1 MGIIDIVGNNAAQ
14 IDAAEYERKVRE
26 KYPSAL
32 LQPDER
38 IVFAF
43 KSLGGSGRDHYM
55 LTTKRLLIKD
65 KMGIT
70 GKQIGYKTV
79 PYTSVRAFS
88 LETCGS
94 LDTDSEMKVY
104 ARGIGTVSVDFNK
117 NVDVLAIHRFL
128 SSVVIQG
135 KAAGEDYVADAAS
148 GYGNGSGD
156 ASTGIFDLLGSNYA
170 QIDKHEL
177 ESRLKPSGVLLPQ
190 EKVELA
196 FKCGRDSI
204 IMTSL
209 RLLKIDVQGVTGKK
223 IEYLTILWPSIRG
236 FSVETAGN
244 ILDRDSELTLYFN
257 LPSKESCSEGSPRNH
272 RTRMNIDFRHGQ
284 ADIFAVQRFI
294 SDKLLGPDTMA
305 PSEHGGAMAGYND
318 TGSGS
323 ILAWLGDD
331 SRMVDPREAEAQF
344 RFILQSC
351 ESVELAFKGRR
362 DMILF
367 TTKRIIFVDKQGL
380 FGIGKKTEF
389 ISIPYRTITTFSL
402 RSAGSF
408 VDKDSELCLWLDFD
422 DVFYPVRS
430 NEDDPPPPP
439 IPRRSYLE
447 IDFQKDKVDV
457 FVVHRYLSER
467 LMRVNGHQMK
477 PYTSPVSSELLMPSS
492 PDTGTNLLD
501 WIGNNASA
509 IDPKACDIKFH
520 EAGLLQHDEH
530 IAFAFKTGR
539 DSLYLTNKRL
549 FVLDVQGITGKRKEY
564 MSVPLDSIRVWSVES
579 AGHLDRD
586 MELRVWFKAFW
597 DNKVKQDLRK
607 GKADIFAIQ
616 SFIAHFVIGNAD
628 GNSALRNAQAYE
640 PSKTGAMT
648 KILGFLSD
656 AHMKDPGELTSQLR
670 SSPALLQEDESVEA
684 AFKAGRDLFIIT
696 TKRIIVIDK
705 KGITGKSVEYK
716 SSPLMYNTAFKIET
730 EGHMLSGP
738 EVKVYTADEDIKQ
751 ELAKGQKDNIWLIH
765 EILSN
770 KMLNNPKKDFSEE
783 EVHVDVGNVD
793 QSSYAPSPTQ
803 QYSPVVAAQP
813 YVQPTTFQVQL
824 PAGIVAGQQIQVQ
837 HPNTNQM
844 LVITVPNGV
853 PPGGVFNVSA

>member
-14 IDAAEYERKVRE
+14 IDAAEYEQKVRE

-32 LQPDER
+32 LQTDER

-135 KAAGEDYVADAAS
+135 KAAGEEYVADTAS

-209 RLLKIDVQGVTGKK
+209 RILKIDVQGVTGKK

-257 LPSKESCSEGSPRNH
+257 LPSKECSSEGSPRNK
-272 RTRMNIDFRHGQ
+272 RTRMKIDFRDGQ

-422 DVFYPVRS
+422 DVFYPRRS

-447 IDFQKDKVDV
+447 IDFQKDKVDI

-467 LMRVNGHQMK
+467 LMRVNGHQMN
-477 PYTSPVSSELLMPSS
+477 VSSELLMPSS

-520 EAGLLQHDEH
+520 EAGLLQRDEH

-549 FVLDVQGITGKRKEY
+549 FVIDVQGITGKRKEY

-730 EGHMLSGP
+730 EGHLLRGP
-738 EVKVYTADEDIKQ
+738 EVKVYTADDDIKQ

-783 EVHVDVGNVD
+783 EVQVDVSNVD
-793 QSSYAPSPTQ
+793 QSAYAPTPTQ

>member
-14 IDAAEYERKVRE
+14 IDAVEYEKKVRE
-26 KYPSAL
+26 KYPEKL

-65 KMGIT
+65 KMGVT

-88 LETCGS
+88 FETCGS
-94 LDTDSEMKVY
+94 FDTDSEMKVY

-135 KAAGEDYVADAAS
+135 KAAGEEYEAG
-148 GYGNGSGD
+148 GYGNGSGGD
-156 ASTGIFDLLGSNYA
+156 ASTGIFDLLGSNYM

-177 ESRLKPSGVLLPQ
+177 ESRLKPSVLLPE

-204 IMTSL
+204 VFTSM
-209 RLLKIDVQGVTGKK
+209 RVLKIDVQGMTGKK

-236 FSVETAGN
+236 FSIETAGN

-257 LPSKESCSEGSPRNH
+257 LPAKECYAEGFPRNE
-272 RTRMNIDFRHGQ
+272 RTRMKIDFRDGQ
-284 ADIFAVQRFI
+284 ADIFAVQKFI

-305 PSEHGGAMAGYND
+305 SSAHGGAMAGYQD

-331 SRMVDPREAEAQF
+331 NRMVDPREAEAQF
-344 RFILQSC
+344 KFILQSC
-351 ESVELAFKGRR
+351 EAVELAFKGRR

-367 TTKRIIFVDKQGL
+367 TTKRVIFVDKQGL
-380 FGIGKKTEF
+380 FGIGKKVEF
-389 ISIPYRTITTFSL
+389 ISVPWRTITTFSV

-408 VDKDSELCLWLDFD
+408 IDKDSEMCLWLDFD
-422 DVFYPVRS
+422 DVFYPRRN

-439 IPRRSYLE
+439 IPRRSCLE
-447 IDFQKDKVDV
+447 IDFQKDKVDI

-467 LMRVNGHQMK
+467 VMRANGHQMK
-477 PYTSPVSSELLMPSS
+477 PYTSPVSSELLIPSS
-492 PDTGTNLLD
+492 PDAGTNLLD
-501 WIGNNASA
+501 WIGDNASA
-509 IDPKACDIKFH
+509 IDPNACDVKFH

-530 IAFAFKTGR
+530 VAYAFKAGR
-539 DSLYLTNKRL
+539 DSIYLTNKRL
-549 FVLDVQGITGKRKEY
+549 FVLDVQGFTGKKKEY

-579 AGHLDRD
+579 AGQLDRD
-586 MELRVWFKAFW
+586 MELRVWFKGYW

-628 GNSALRNAQAYE
+628 GNSALKNAQAFE

-656 AHMKDPGELTSQLR
+656 AHMKDPVELTSQLR

-684 AFKAGRDLFIIT
+684 AFKAGRDSFIIT

-705 KGITGKSVEYK
+705 KGMTGKSVDYR
-716 SSPLMYNTAFKIET
+716 SFPLMYNTAFKIET
-730 EGHMLSGP
+730 EGHLLSGP

-751 ELAKGQKDNIWLIH
+751 ELAKGQKDNIWLVH

-783 EVHVDVGNVD
+783 EVHVGIGA
-793 QSSYAPSPTQ
+793 QSSYTPTPAQ
-803 QYSPVVAAQP
+803 PYSPVVTAQP
-813 YVQPTTFQVQL
+813 YVQPTTFQVQV

-837 HPNTNQM
+837 HPHTNQM

>member
-1 MGIIDIVGNNAAQ
+1 MGIIDIVGNNFAQ
-14 IDAAEYERKVRE
+14 IDAVEYEKKVRE
-26 KYPSAL
+26 KYPEAL
-32 LQPDER
+32 LQQDER

-65 KMGIT
+65 KMGVT

-88 LETCGS
+88 FETCGS
-94 LDTDSEMKVY
+94 FDTDSEMKVY
-104 ARGIGTVSVDFNK
+104 ARGIGTVSIDFNK
-117 NVDVLAIHRFL
+117 NVDVLAIQRFL

-135 KAAGEDYVADAAS
+135 KGAGEEYVSDAGG

-156 ASTGIFDLLGSNYA
+156 GNTGIFDLLGSNYT

-177 ESRLKPSGVLLPQ
+177 ESRLKPSVLLPE

-196 FKCGRDSI
+196 FKCGRDSVVF
-204 IMTSL
+204 TSM
-209 RLLKIDVQGVTGKK
+209 RVLKIDVQGMTGKK

-236 FSVETAGN
+236 FSIETAGN

-257 LPSKESCSEGSPRNH
+257 LPAKECHAEGFPQNE
-272 RTRMNIDFRHGQ
+272 RTRMKIDFRDGQ
-284 ADIFAVQRFI
+284 ADIFAVQKFI
-294 SDKLLGPDTMA
+294 SDKLLGPDTVA
-305 PSEHGGAMAGYND
+305 PSSHGGAMTGYQD

-331 SRMVDPREAEAQF
+331 SRMVDPREAEEQF
-344 RFILQSC
+344 KFILQSC

-367 TTKRIIFVDKQGL
+367 TTKRVIFVDKQGL
-380 FGIGKKTEF
+380 FGIGKKVEF
-389 ISIPYRTITTFSL
+389 ISVPWRTITTFSV

-408 VDKDSELCLWLDFD
+408 IDKDSELCLWLDFD
-422 DVFYPVRS
+422 DVYYPRRA

-439 IPRRSYLE
+439 IPRKSCME
-447 IDFQKDKVDV
+447 IDFQKDKVDI

-467 LMRVNGHQMK
+467 VMRVKGHQMK

-492 PDTGTNLLD
+492 PDTATNLLD
-501 WIGNNASA
+501 WIGDNASA
-509 IDPKACDIKFH
+509 IDPNACDVKFH

-530 IAFAFKTGR
+530 IAFAFKSGR
-539 DSLYLTNKRL
+539 DSIYLTNKRL
-549 FVLDVQGITGKRKEY
+549 FVLDVQGFTGKKKEY
-564 MSVPLDSIRVWSVES
+564 MSVPLDNIRVWSVES

-586 MELRVWFKAFW
+586 MELRVWFKGYW

-616 SFIAHFVIGNAD
+616 SFIAHFVIGDAD
-628 GNSALRNAQAYE
+628 GNSALKNAQAFE
-640 PSKTGAMT
+640 PAKTGAMT
-648 KILGFLSD
+648 KILGYLSD
-656 AHMKDPGELTSQLR
+656 AHVKDPVELTSQLR

-705 KGITGKSVEYK
+705 KGITGKSVDYR
-716 SSPLMYNTAFKIET
+716 SFPLMYNTAFKIET
-730 EGHMLSGP
+730 EGRLLSGP

-751 ELAKGQKDNIWLIH
+751 ELAKGQKNNIWQVH

-770 KMLNNPKKDFSEE
+770 KMLNDPKKDFSEE
-783 EVHVDVGNVD
+783 EVHVSNVA
-793 QSSYAPSPTQ
+793 QPSYNSTPAPAQ
-803 QYSPVVAAQP
+803 QHSPVVAAQP
-813 YVQPTTFQVQL
+813 YVQPTTFQVQV
-824 PAGIVAGQQIQVQ
+824 PAGMVAGQQIQVQ
-837 HPNTNQM
+837 HPHTNQM

-853 PPGGVFNVSA
+853 PAGGVFNVSA

>member
-14 IDAAEYERKVRE
+14 IDAAEYEQKVRE
-26 KYPSAL
+26 KYNPAL

-79 PYTSVRAFS
+79 PYTSIRAFS
-88 LETCGS
+88 FETCGS
-94 LDTDSEMKVY
+94 FDTDSEMKVY
-104 ARGIGTVSVDFNK
+104 ARGIGTVSIDFNK
-117 NVDVLAIHRFL
+117 KVDVLAIHRWL
-128 SSVVIQG
+128 SSAVLQG
-135 KAAGEDYVADAAS
+135 KGAGEEYVSNGAS

-156 ASTGIFDLLGSNYA
+156 ANTGIFDLLGSNYT

-177 ESRLKPSGVLLPQ
+177 ESRLKPSVLLPQ

-204 IMTSL
+204 VMTSM
-209 RLLKIDVQGVTGKK
+209 RILKIDVQGITGKK

-257 LPSKESCSEGSPRNH
+257 LPAKECSAEGFPRNE
-272 RTRMNIDFRHGQ
+272 RTRMKIDFRNGQ
-284 ADIFAVQRFI
+284 ADIFAVQQFI

-305 PSEHGGAMAGYND
+305 PSAHGGAMTGYHD

-323 ILAWLGDD
+323 LFAWLGDD
-331 SRMVDPREAEAQF
+331 SRMIDPREAEAQF

-351 ESVELAFKGRR
+351 EAVELAFKGRR
-362 DMILF
+362 DMMLF
-367 TTKRIIFVDKQGL
+367 TTKRVIFVDKQGL

-389 ISIPYRTITTFSL
+389 ISVPYRTITTFSL

-422 DVFYPVRS
+422 DVFYPPRA

-439 IPRRSYLE
+439 IPRKSYLE
-447 IDFQKDKVDV
+447 IDFQKDKVDI
-457 FVVHRYLSER
+457 FVVHRFLSER
-467 LMRVNGHQMK
+467 LMRVDGHHMK
-477 PYTSPVSSELLMPSS
+477 PYTSTVSSELLLPSS
-492 PDTGTNLLD
+492 PNTGTNLLD

-509 IDPKACDIKFH
+509 IDPKACDVKFH
-520 EAGLLQHDEH
+520 EAGLLQRDEH
-530 IAFAFKTGR
+530 VAFAFKTVR
-539 DSLYLTNKRL
+539 DSIYLTNKRL
-549 FVLDVQGITGKRKEY
+549 FVIDVQGITGKRKEY

-586 MELRVWFKAFW
+586 MELRVWFKAYW
-597 DNKVKQDLRK
+597 NNKVKQDLRK

-628 GNSALRNAQAYE
+628 GKSALMNAQAYE
-640 PSKTGAMT
+640 PSKAGAMT
-648 KILGFLSD
+648 KILGYLSD
-656 AHMKDPGELTSQLR
+656 AHMKDPGELTSLLR
-670 SSPALLQEDESVEA
+670 SSPALLQDDESVDA

-696 TKRIIVIDK
+696 TKRIIIIDK
-705 KGITGKSVEYK
+705 KGITGKSVDYR
-716 SSPLMYNTAFKIET
+716 SFPLMYNTAFKIKI
-730 EGHMLSGP
+730 EGHLLSGP

-751 ELAKGQKDNIWLIH
+751 ELAKGQKNNIWLVH

-770 KMLNNPKKDFSEE
+770 KMLNNPKKDFTEE
-783 EVHVDVGNVD
+783 EVHVSNG
-793 QSSYAPSPTQ
+793 QSHSSYTPAPAQ
-803 QYSPVVAAQP
+803 QYSPVVTAQP
-813 YVQPTTFQVQL
+813 YVQPFTFQVQL

-837 HPNTNQM
+837 HPKTNQM

-853 PPGGVFNVSA
+853 PAGGVFNVSA

>member
-14 IDAAEYERKVRE
+14 IDAAEYEQKVRE

-70 GKQIGYKTV
+70 GKQIGYKTI

-209 RLLKIDVQGVTGKK
+209 RILKIDVQGVTGKK

-257 LPSKESCSEGSPRNH
+257 LPSKECSSEGSPRNH
-272 RTRMNIDFRHGQ
+272 RTRMKIDFRDGQ

-389 ISIPYRTITTFSL
+389 ISMPYRTITTFSL

-422 DVFYPVRS
+422 DVFYPRRS

-447 IDFQKDKVDV
+447 IDFQKDKVDI

-467 LMRVNGHQMK
+467 LMRVSGHKMK
-477 PYTSPVSSELLMPSS
+477 PGPCGVMIEC
-492 PDTGTNLLD
+492 N
-501 WIGNNASA
+501 
-509 IDPKACDIKFH
+509 
-520 EAGLLQHDEH
+520 
-530 IAFAFKTGR
+530 
-539 DSLYLTNKRL
+539 
-549 FVLDVQGITGKRKEY
+549 
-564 MSVPLDSIRVWSVES
+564 
-579 AGHLDRD
+579 
-586 MELRVWFKAFW
+586 
-597 DNKVKQDLRK
+597 
-607 GKADIFAIQ
+607 
-616 SFIAHFVIGNAD
+616 
-628 GNSALRNAQAYE
+628 
-640 PSKTGAMT
+640 
-648 KILGFLSD
+648 D
-656 AHMKDPGELTSQLR
+656 A
-670 SSPALLQEDESVEA
+670 
-684 AFKAGRDLFIIT
+684 
-696 TKRIIVIDK
+696 
-705 KGITGKSVEYK
+705 
-716 SSPLMYNTAFKIET
+716 
-730 EGHMLSGP
+730 
-738 EVKVYTADEDIKQ
+738 
-751 ELAKGQKDNIWLIH
+751 
-765 EILSN
+765 
-770 KMLNNPKKDFSEE
+770 
-783 EVHVDVGNVD
+783 
-793 QSSYAPSPTQ
+793 
-803 QYSPVVAAQP
+803 
-813 YVQPTTFQVQL
+813 
-824 PAGIVAGQQIQVQ
+824 
-837 HPNTNQM
+837 
-844 LVITVPNGV
+844 
-853 PPGGVFNVSA
+853 PPGTKPPDPFFPFLASYLP